1 MNKGGTAEI
10 DGIRVTMVDAKH
22 SSSITEPD
30 GTTIYAGEPAGF
42 VIEFENGFRVYHAG
56 DTCIFG
62 DMKLIGEIYKPDLAL
77 LPIGD
82 HFTMGPLEA
91 SMATRFLNVDKVIP
105 MHYGTFAILTGNPA
119 RLRELL
125 EGTGVEVV
133 ELDPGQEVAMG

>member
-1 MNKGGTAEI
+1 
-10 DGIRVTMVDAKH
+10 MVDAKH

-30 GTTIYAGEPAGF
+30 GTTIYAGEPAGY
-42 VIEFENGFRVYHAG
+42 VIGFENDYRIYHAG

-62 DMKLIGEIYKPDLAL
+62 DMKLIGELYKPNLAM

-91 SMATRFLNVDKVIP
+91 SMACRFLNVDKVVP
-105 MHYGTFAILTGNPA
+105 MHYGTFPILTGNPE

-125 EGTGVEVV
+125 DGEGIAVI
-133 ELDPGQEVAMG
+133 ELEPGQEVVMG